1 MNVDIPPYPR
11 ISRRARLRFDEV
23 RESHVLLLPER
34 VVVLGESS
42 AEILTLCDGSRSVE
56 EILATLKSR
65 YPDAD
70 LEADVM
76 EFLQEAV
83 QRKWLER
90 PLEK

>member
-1 MNVDIPPYPR
+1 MDVVIPPFPR
-11 ISRRARLRFDEV
+11 ISRRARLRFDQV
-23 RESHVLLLPER
+23 RDSHVLLLPER

-42 AEILTLCDGSRSVE
+42 AEILTLCDGSHTVE
-56 EILATLKSR
+56 QILATLKTR

-70 LEADVM
+70 LEADVL

-90 PLEK
+90 PVDT